1 MKLAIAQIVLGGLMV
16 AAFVHLVVA
25 EYRWFGFWIPHYYI
39 FLVLVLGVLGCGM
52 AQFLKAREARSQH
65 EAAP

>member
-1 MKLAIAQIVLGGLMV
+1 MV

-39 FLVLVLGVLGCGM
+39 FLILGLLVIGCGV
-52 AQFLKAREARSQH
+52 AQFLKAREVRIKH
-65 EAAP
+65 EATP